1 MLSNSQLYDL
11 IFERF
16 DPDHMKES
24 VLDAIDDMIDYEE
37 LAQEIVSEHEVEISG
52 LIADMAEDS
61 LK

>member
-11 IFERF
+11 IYERF
-16 DPDHMKES
+16 DPDHMREQ

-37 LAQEIVSEHEVEISG
+37 LAHEIVSEHECELSG
-52 LIADMAEDS
+52 LIAEMAEDA